1 MLLILTKIMGKP
13 HLQITIHVYSFG
25 KKTLEGIMK
34 KEMYELEI

>member
-1 MLLILTKIMGKP
+1 MEKP